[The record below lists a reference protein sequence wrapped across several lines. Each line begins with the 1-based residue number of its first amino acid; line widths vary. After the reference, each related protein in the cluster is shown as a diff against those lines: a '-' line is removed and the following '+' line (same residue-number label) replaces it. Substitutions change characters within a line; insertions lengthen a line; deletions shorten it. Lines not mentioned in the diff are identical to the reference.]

1 MFCVQRLWGGGKE
14 RERKAMKRKEE
25 GKKGEKE
32 RGREIGRKG
41 KEVLGYAKHWQGF
54 SLISC
59 YTLLQP

>member
-1 MFCVQRLWGGGKE
+1 
-14 RERKAMKRKEE
+14 MKRKEE